1 MFRHIQGLCLFQQ
14 VRSEMALG
22 FPYGAISSGFVC
34 SDMFYFGIIISLQ
47 RGLKYSP
54 KTSIFSP
61 PSAYSLSKPHYC
73 WYIKIK
79 YTPDFIWI
87 SSVFH
92 PCPLSPSGSSAGNH
106 TALGCHVSIASSGC
120 DHFSVLFSDLMVWG
134 EYWPS
139 IL

>member
-14 VRSEMALG
+14 VRSEMTLG

-34 SDMFYFGIIISLQ
+34 SDMFYSGIIISLQ

-87 SSVFH
+87 SSVF
-92 PCPLSPSGSSAGNH
+92 PLISFFCARVQSNLSYYMAFRVQAFAATCLKNVGCTVQSRKR
-106 TALGCHVSIASSGC
+106 ALSH
-120 DHFSVLFSDLMVWG
+120 
-134 EYWPS
+134 
-139 IL
+139 